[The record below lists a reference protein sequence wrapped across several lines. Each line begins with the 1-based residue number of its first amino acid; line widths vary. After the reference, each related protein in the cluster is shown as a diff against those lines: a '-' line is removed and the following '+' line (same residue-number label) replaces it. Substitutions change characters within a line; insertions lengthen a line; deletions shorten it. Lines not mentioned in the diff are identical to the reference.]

1 MSRLGTFNIDG
12 VKYDLDDLTL
22 DEMEEV
28 ENLVDGTPFSE
39 INYGSTKGM
48 KAFSFVLMK
57 RNNPE
62 LTMEEVGQL
71 KVGGFIQPEEDMPA
85 LPPDGR
91 GDQESQSQVES
102 PRDDSGVLPS
112 AASIAG

>member
-12 VKYDLDDLTL
+12 VEYDLDDLTL

-39 INYGSTKGM
+39 INYGSTRGM

-57 RNNPE
+57 RNKPD

-71 KVGGFIQPEEDMPA
+71 KVGGFIQPEESMPA

-91 GDQESQSQVES
+91 GDPESQTES
-102 PRDDSGVLPS
+102 PRDDSGAPPS
-112 AASIAG
+112 VVSITG

>member
-12 VKYDLDDLTL
+12 VEYDLDDLTL

-28 ENLVDGTPFSE
+28 ENLVDGTPFGE
-39 INYGSTKGM
+39 INYAQAKGM

-57 RNNPE
+57 RNKPD

-71 KVGGFIQPEEDMPA
+71 KVGAFIQPEESMPE
-85 LPPDGR
+85 LPPDDR
-91 GDQESQSQVES
+91 GDQESQSQVEF

-112 AASIAG
+112 VASTTG